1 MSINRHNRDYESEK
15 DIVSNLRKQIFDL
28 EQNEKNYAVLNSKFK
43 NLQNDFNIVSE
54 SKLKQE
60 YEYKQRLE
68 SANKELF
75 DLRGEIES
83 IQQTL
88 DERVSLNKKLFQ
100 DNSTLHKLAEDR
112 SIEIAELKHH
122 INELRSSNEGLGIA
136 KQNLEKQN
144 IQLNNEV
151 ISQKEF
157 GNKLV
162 EDNEKLS
169 KIVEDQESII
179 RALESEKRKL
189 INKQDELGFE
199 NKSLSGKVAA
209 REETLNQA
217 NKKLDELNRNYNQ
230 LENRY
235 SDLDTT
241 LERTK
246 AELSNTKKDLS
257 KEKSLRTD
265 GERNIEKLEAAIREK
280 EKENRNAL
288 VDIDAHKSQIAVLNE
303 EKARLASEIDKFKSH
318 IMTLTEQ
325 NQSLF
330 EEIENYISQDEKI
343 RQQLIGR
350 RDQTD
355 YLLKSSKGNLDKSL
369 KNLDEFFNKSARVAS
384 PSRYSNTRQS
394 KP

>member
-1 MSINRHNRDYESEK
+1 MSINRNNRDYESEK
-15 DIVSNLRKQIFDL
+15 DIVSSLRKQIFDL

-43 NLQNDFNIVSE
+43 NLQNDFNIISE

-60 YEYKQRLE
+60 YDYKQRLE

-112 SIEIAELKHH
+112 AIELAELKHH
-122 INELRSSNEGLGIA
+122 INDIRGSNDGLMLA

-144 IQLNNEV
+144 NQLSAELMN
-151 ISQKEF
+151 QKEF
-157 GNKLV
+157 GNKVV

-169 KIVEDQESII
+169 KMVEEQESAI
-179 RALESEKRKL
+179 RSLELDKRKL

-199 NKSLSGKVAA
+199 NKSLSGKIAA
-209 REETLNQA
+209 REESLNQTI
-217 NKKLDELNRNYNQ
+217 KKFDELNRNYSQ

-246 AELSNTKKDLS
+246 IELSNTKKELS
-257 KEKSLRTD
+257 KEKSLRSD
-265 GERNIEKLEAAIREK
+265 DERNIEKLEALVREK
-280 EKENRNAL
+280 EKENRNSQ
-288 VDIDAHKSQIAVLNE
+288 VDIDAHKSQIGVLSE
-303 EKARLASEIDKFKSH
+303 EKVRLASEIDKLKSH

-325 NQSLF
+325 NQILS
-330 EEIENYISQDEKI
+330 EEIESYIAQDDKF
-343 RQQLIGR
+343 RQQLAGR

-369 KNLDEFFNKSARVAS
+369 KNLDEFFNKSARVSS